1 MSVTRGQFRLN
12 SCMLTAFV
20 VMLNGPMTAFGRTR
34 DLNMEEAHRLAIQA
48 LQPTERSAPGL
59 NAELAQTSHI
69 PGFYRFEITWNNP
82 NPGSVVIGSFA
93 VNEATGDDWHLA
105 FCRRRKS
112 RELTR
117 LQQDL
122 RKAIGLTPREL
133 RELGAKTPC
142 EP

>member
-1 MSVTRGQFRLN
+1 MSVTRARL
-12 SCMLTAFV
+12 CMEGYVLAAFV
-20 VMLNGPMTAFGRTR
+20 VMFNDPISAFARTR
-34 DLNMEEAHRLAIQA
+34 DLNMEEARRLAIQA
-48 LQPTERSAPGL
+48 LQPTERRAPGL
-59 NAELAQTSHI
+59 NVELAQTSHI

-93 VNEATGDDWHLA
+93 VNEATGDVWQLA
-105 FCRRRKS
+105 FCKQRKS

-122 RKAIGLTPREL
+122 RKVIGLTNSEL
-133 RELGAKTPC
+133 RELAGKAPC